1 MEIFVILYFLLK
13 CIQISLSLFVN
24 IISWE
29 LVYLNSLI
37 VKENRGGFFERID
50 VDLLVSSMNGATI
63 MKSIQEENIEY
74 DKFVIGLAHKVQKIQ
89 QDFNKLSDE
98 NKIRFENDVTRAI
111 TAKGIVGVSEYFNQ
125 WK

>member
-1 MEIFVILYFLLK
+1 MVKNLYKFTYSERK
-13 CIQISLSLFVN
+13 
-24 IISWE
+24 
-29 LVYLNSLI
+29 
-37 VKENRGGFFERID
+37 KGGFFGRID
-50 VDLLVSSMNGATI
+50 VDLLVSSMKGATI

-74 DKFVIGLAHKVQKIQ
+74 DKFVIGLAHKVQEIQ

>member
-1 MEIFVILYFLLK
+1 
-13 CIQISLSLFVN
+13 
-24 IISWE
+24 
-29 LVYLNSLI
+29 
-37 VKENRGGFFERID
+37 VKEKRGGFFGRID
-50 VDLLVSSMNGATI
+50 VDLLVSSMKGATI

-111 TAKGIVGVSEYFNQ
+111 TAKGIVGCFRVLQSMEIRRGGMSYKFTT
-125 WK
+125 K

>member
-1 MEIFVILYFLLK
+1 MEIFVILYLLFK

-29 LVYLNSLI
+29 LVYINSFI
-37 VKENRGGFFERID
+37 VKENWGGFFERID
-50 VDLLVSSMNGATI
+50 VDLLVSSMKGATI

-74 DKFVIGLAHKVQKIQ
+74 DKFVIGLAHKVQEIQ